1 MLKNSFWT
9 ALSSGVYAIQSFV
22 TTKLFS
28 IYFGPQGVTLLS
40 HFQNIIAIF
49 ITIPSEGI
57 NKSVV
62 RNLAQKNCSQSVF
75 NATISS
81 SLTMTFVC
89 YLVSFVFFLCFLP
102 FYINDFPRNF
112 FFSPSIILVL
122 FAIILHLIVLFIG
135 NLFLASSLIK
145 TYSILGILNNIL
157 AVGITYIG
165 LQFNLEK
172 ALIFVAFSH
181 CSLIFLMYYFYRK
194 KNKIAIL
201 NFKFKIEKSKL
212 KDINAYLWT
221 AISVV
226 AFGKLTD
233 FFVRSYI
240 ISTYNLFETGLWQA
254 VSKISD
260 GYTTVFLAAFSTLI
274 FVKFSSL
281 IEDKK
286 SLAIFLKKVI
296 ISVFMLSLISLSI
309 LYYFRILSLE
319 IFYNHEFIAAE
330 RLFKYQCIGDL
341 FKFPF
346 LIMSNLLLVQMR
358 VKIYIILQAIS
369 ACIYI
374 VFIYILSQYMD
385 INSMNVAHAIRWVS
399 MCMLVIF
406 LYKDILLYQI
416 EIEK

>member
-1 MLKNSFWT
+1 
-9 ALSSGVYAIQSFV
+9 
-22 TTKLFS
+22 
-28 IYFGPQGVTLLS
+28 
-40 HFQNIIAIF
+40 
-49 ITIPSEGI
+49 
-57 NKSVV
+57 
-62 RNLAQKNCSQSVF
+62 
-75 NATISS
+75 
-81 SLTMTFVC
+81 
-89 YLVSFVFFLCFLP
+89 
-102 FYINDFPRNF
+102 
-112 FFSPSIILVL
+112 
-122 FAIILHLIVLFIG
+122 
-135 NLFLASSLIK
+135 
-145 TYSILGILNNIL
+145 
-157 AVGITYIG
+157 
-165 LQFNLEK
+165 
-172 ALIFVAFSH
+172 
-181 CSLIFLMYYFYRK
+181 
-194 KNKIAIL
+194 IL